1 MGANEIEGDD
11 TPPVKVFAHD
21 IFPPNVPGGLQAV
34 FSGPGQQPFIDLNWA
49 PVMQSDLTG
58 YNIYRH
64 EANQPAVKINTEPV
78 KTPAYHDT
86 NVAPGKQYFY
96 AVTAVDTPGNE
107 SARSEEASEQV
118 Q

>member
-1 MGANEIEGDD
+1 
-11 TPPVKVFAHD
+11 
-21 IFPPNVPGGLQAV
+21 
-34 FSGPGQQPFIDLNWA
+34 
-49 PVMQSDLTG
+49 MQSDLTG